1 MPCHLKSSCTPIKA
15 NWGETSG
22 QHTDQDS
29 DNLSI
34 VAPHASMEITME
46 CGWARVDRIEYQ
58 KCESQKS
65 GEDEDEIGECDE
77 YSEMYKS
84 L

>member
-1 MPCHLKSSCTPIKA
+1 
-15 NWGETSG
+15 
-22 QHTDQDS
+22 
-29 DNLSI
+29 
-34 VAPHASMEITME
+34 ME